1 MQMRLT
7 RHLFITG
14 RVQGVGFRLYM
25 QQQARKAAI
34 IGWVRNRQ
42 DGTVEAVVQG
52 APDAVEKIT
61 EWARHG
67 PPGATVTD
75 IQIADGTGE
84 YETFETR
91 PTA

>member
-7 RHLFITG
+7 RHLFISG

-25 QQQARKAAI
+25 QKQARTAGVT
-34 IGWVRNRQ
+34 GWVRNRQ
-42 DGTVEAVVQG
+42 DGTVEAVIQG
-52 APDAVEKIT
+52 APEAVDAVT

-75 IQIADGTGE
+75 IEIADGTGE
-84 YETFETR
+84 YSTFETR

>member
-1 MQMRLT
+1 M
-7 RHLFITG
+7 FITG

-25 QQQARKAAI
+25 QQQARKAAVT
-34 IGWVRNRQ
+34 GWVRNRQ

-52 APDAVEKIT
+52 APDAVEAIT
-61 EWARHG
+61 EWARQG

-75 IQIADGTGE
+75 IQVADGTGE
-84 YETFETR
+84 YATFETR